1 MLWRV
6 HVIMCNEF
14 MGRISCYFSLA
25 DDSVVQSKTNR
36 CRFTVSVLE
45 HFEFE
50 ADDASKVQQ
59 VLDACR
65 ALGMTQQQ
73 HVLPIHQPVP
83 VAVASASPPTTAI
96 MSPTRSPTP
105 ALRLQDLDFVR
116 VLGEGAFGQV
126 MLVRKKV
133 SGQSY
138 ALKVLPLGEAR
149 VEREILATLQHPLIV
164 RLDFTIEHE
173 RKLYLGMTY
182 APGGELYY
190 HLKRCASLVEFGV

>member
-1 MLWRV
+1 M
-6 HVIMCNEF
+6 
-14 MGRISCYFSLA
+14 
-25 DDSVVQSKTNR
+25 
-36 CRFTVSVLE
+36 SVLE

-50 ADDASKVQQ
+50 ADEAGKVQQ

-65 ALGMTQQQ
+65 ALGMTQQ
-73 HVLPIHQPVP
+73 HHIVPMHQPVP
-83 VAVASASPPTTAI
+83 AAVATSVSPQTTALASPA
-96 MSPTRSPTP
+96 RSPTP
-105 ALRLQDLDFVR
+105 ALRLEDLDFVR

-126 MLVRKKV
+126 MLVRKKAT
-133 SGQSY
+133 GQSY

-190 HLKRCASLVEFGV
+190 HLKRCARISGGHQIQLLFSSCYMLFGNVD